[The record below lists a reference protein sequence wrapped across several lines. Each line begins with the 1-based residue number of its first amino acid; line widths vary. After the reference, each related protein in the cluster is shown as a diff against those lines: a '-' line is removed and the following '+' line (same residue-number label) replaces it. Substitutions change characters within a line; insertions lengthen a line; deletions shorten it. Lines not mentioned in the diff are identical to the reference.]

1 MPAITRNTIQ
11 LVQQGYT
18 ILTLDQH
25 PEAVDTQW
33 KSSLAALEGTLRS
46 QGIPLFLGE
55 FLILWLAMGLAL
67 KKQDVGMSACAAASA
82 YILCQF
88 SFFMLFA
95 LLLTLGHSAT
105 LSGGLLLALIV
116 IDFRQWLGY
125 SWGKSLKLALKT
137 GIIYIALYGL
147 LLLAISAV
155 VIIVALFKT

>member
-1 MPAITRNTIQ
+1 VNITRNTIQ

-55 FLILWLAMGLAL
+55 FLLLWLAMGVTL
-67 KKQDVGMSACAAASA
+67 KRYKPGLSIAAAASA

-95 LLLTLGHSAT
+95 LLLTLGQSAT
-105 LSGGLLLALIV
+105 VNAFLMLVLVTIV
-116 IDFRQWLGY
+116 FRQWLDL
-125 SWGKSLKLALKT
+125 SWTKSLKLAIKT
-137 GIIYIALYGL
+137 GLVYIILYGL
-147 LLLAISAV
+147 VLLAISAV
-155 VIIVALFKT
+155 VVTVALFKA